1 MAIQLIVVEQASDW
15 RFSAP
20 DCRVVHVD
28 DYLTGEEY
36 FKLKNVQVINLCR
49 GYKYLTVG
57 YYCSLL
63 AEARGHRVIPSVK
76 TVLDLSSKAMY
87 SLDAGDLDGIIQK
100 RLKKRQQGAAQSFE
114 LDIFFGRCQYEEMA
128 DLARQIF
135 EMFPCPLLR
144 VEFEHHDR
152 WRIDSIR
159 PLSLRKV
166 NKADGEVFAAA
177 LDLYRKKRWRSPKTR
192 TVLPYDM
199 AILYNPDDPLPPSD
213 RRALKQFIKAG
224 RALGVDVELIGR
236 KDYSRLAEYDAL
248 FIRDTTRINHYTYR
262 FAKKAE
268 SEGMVV
274 IDDPT
279 SILRCTNKVYLA
291 ELLRAN
297 RIPTP
302 KTVIAG
308 KGDLAA
314 VEREI
319 SYPVVLKVPDGSFS
333 RGVVKAENHQQ
344 LQDLA
349 GQLFKESEL
358 ILAQEFM
365 YTDYDWRIGILNGQ
379 AIYACQY
386 FMSKKHWQIVKHG
399 PGGQFQ
405 EGAFKTHPLDAV
417 APGVVSTALNA
428 ARLIGDGLYG
438 VDLKQHGD
446 AVVVI
451 EINDNPNID
460 AGVEDAFLKDELY
473 RLIMREFI
481 RRMDLRRKDH

>member
-1 MAIQLIVVEQASDW
+1 MANQLIVVEQSGDW
-15 RFSAP
+15 RFDAP
-20 DCRVVHVD
+20 DCPVVHVD

-36 FKLKNVQVINLCR
+36 FNLKNVQVINLCR

-87 SLDAGDLDGIIQK
+87 SLDAGDLDDAIQK
-100 RLKKRQQGAAQSFE
+100 RFRKRQEGGARSLG

-135 EMFPCPLLR
+135 ELFPCPLLR
-144 VEFEHHDR
+144 VEFERHDR

-159 PLSLRKV
+159 PLSLRKM
-166 NKADGEVFAAA
+166 NKADDDTFAAA

-199 AILYNPDDPLPPSD
+199 AVLYNPDDPLPPSD
-213 RRALKQFIKAG
+213 RHALKHFIKAG
-224 RALGVDVELIGR
+224 RALGVDVELISR

-297 RIPTP
+297 RVATP

-308 KGDLAA
+308 KSDLGRWSARSAIPSCSRCRTAPFPAA
-314 VEREI
+314 
-319 SYPVVLKVPDGSFS
+319 
-333 RGVVKAENHQQ
+333 
-344 LQDLA
+344 
-349 GQLFKESEL
+349 
-358 ILAQEFM
+358 
-365 YTDYDWRIGILNGQ
+365 W
-379 AIYACQY
+379 
-386 FMSKKHWQIVKHG
+386 
-399 PGGQFQ
+399 
-405 EGAFKTHPLDAV
+405 
-417 APGVVSTALNA
+417 
-428 ARLIGDGLYG
+428 
-438 VDLKQHGD
+438 
-446 AVVVI
+446 
-451 EINDNPNID
+451 
-460 AGVEDAFLKDELY
+460 
-473 RLIMREFI
+473 
-481 RRMDLRRKDH
+481 